1 MRHKSKNNI
10 SSELDEVCVSGT
22 LDLNLLYQAAEDYKA
37 GKPISEYITV
47 DEVEMTIVNDW
58 KVVGSSSDDNGP
70 VDLYAPLMIVQGEEP
85 ERMMFDWDIE
95 GFTPVRGHEYK
106 LRVRRF
112 YMPNERWFTHH
123 YEMLEMISDT
133 IVISK

>member
-1 MRHKSKNNI
+1 MGHKSKKGI
-10 SSELDEVCVSGT
+10 SSELDDVYVSGT
-22 LDLNLLYQAAEDYKA
+22 PDMYLLYQAAEDFKA
-37 GKPISEYITV
+37 GKPISECVTV

-58 KVVGSSSDDNGP
+58 KVVGCSFEENGP
-70 VDLYAPLMIVQGEEP
+70 VDLYALLIFVQVEEP

-95 GFTPVRGHEYK
+95 GFTPVCGNEYK

-112 YMPNERWFTHH
+112 YIPNARLYTHQ

-133 IVISK
+133 IVK